1 MEPDQ
6 RTHPEQQP
14 ALPLMKHYPLGITLS
29 AALSTLL
36 VALSLTALLTPNLEY
51 GVVMLIL
58 LAIVVGIP
66 LCFALLATWFTYR
79 RRASAPLPAKLNAAM
94 FVPTL
99 IALSVL
105 PIGSAMQDT
114 ARRWFNDAHPDIREL
129 HVNFSGRPLWLAL
142 GSAQT
147 EAGRWPQM
155 PLQAGNEAKF
165 VAFTRLPL
173 EDEINENRFPYV
185 GSRLRE
191 KVHSYAYAEK
201 GEDGRPVEARPRPL
215 MVRPYPDLGW
225 LPSDIRESK
234 LLVHQYFHYY
244 DHVEV
249 APGLA
254 RLDSSELAALQA
266 RLGNVVSFHLSNQY
280 PRGLARLEINGQT
293 LAIGTDSERISEAP
307 CDRST
312 SFAGSG
318 LLSIDKPLEVRW
330 QTLDDPARW
339 HEARVSV
346 PAFQGATSRAMQAS
360 VRNVRLY
367 FLDNDVLAAEQL
379 QTLTSLGGEQKT
391 VTTGVPAGAHQ
402 NETCDAHER
411 TSIDSLSS

>member
-6 RTHPEQQP
+6 RTNPGQQP
-14 ALPLMKHYPLGITLS
+14 ALPLKHYPLGITLS

-36 VALSLTALLTPNLEY
+36 VALSLIALLTPNLDY

-58 LAIVVGIP
+58 VAIVVGFP
-66 LCFALLATWFTYR
+66 LCLALLLTWFAYR
-79 RRASAPLPAKLNAAM
+79 RRASAPPPAKLHAAM
-94 FVPTL
+94 FAPTL
-99 IALSVL
+99 LALSIL

-129 HVNFSGRPLWLAL
+129 HVNFSGRPLWLAI

-147 EAGRWPQM
+147 EAGGWPQM

-165 VAFTRLPL
+165 VAFTRRPQ
-173 EDEINENRFPYV
+173 EAEINENRFPYV

-191 KVHSYAYAEK
+191 KAHSYAYAEK
-201 GEDGRPVEARPRPL
+201 DDSGRPVAVRPRPL
-215 MVRPYPDLGW
+215 LVRPYPDLGW

-244 DHVEV
+244 DYVEV

-266 RLGNVVSFHLSNQY
+266 RLGNVVSFHLSSQY
-280 PRGLARLEINGQT
+280 PRGLARLEINGQA
-293 LAIGTDSERISEAP
+293 LAIGADSERISEAP
-307 CDRST
+307 CDRRT
-312 SFAGSG
+312 SFAGSA

-330 QTLDDPARW
+330 QTLDEPSRW

-346 PAFQGATSRAMQAS
+346 PAVQGATTRAIQAW
-360 VRNVRLY
+360 VPNVRLY

-379 QTLTSLGGEQKT
+379 QTLTSLGGEHKT
-391 VTTGVPAGAHQ
+391 VTTGVPAGARQ
-402 NETCDAHER
+402 DEVCGTHER
-411 TSIDSLSS
+411 AGMDTVSS